1 MINKKDFEKRDYIKI
16 RISIIQKEK
25 WKKVCSEKKIS
36 LTNLIINSVENRM
49 MDNERKK
56 VLEFIENQDN
66 VFVKI
71 ETNIN
76 QVAKITNSQKF
87 VSSKD
92 LNYFSERLTE
102 IIVLKEKQNRIFES
116 IYTLLAK

>member
-16 RISIIQKEK
+16 RISVVQKEK
-25 WKKVCSEKKIS
+25 WKKVCSEKKIT
-36 LTNLIINSVENRM
+36 LTNLVINSVENRI

-76 QVAKITNSQKF
+76 QVAKIANSQKF
-87 VSSKD
+87 ISSKD
-92 LNYFSERLTE
+92 LNYFSERLSE
-102 IIVLKEKQNRIFES
+102 IIVLKEKHNRIFES

>member
-16 RISIIQKEK
+16 RISVVQKEK
-25 WKKVCSEKKIS
+25 WKKVCSEKKIT
-36 LTNLIINSVENRM
+36 LTNLVINSVENRI

-76 QVAKITNSQKF
+76 QVAKIANSQKF
-87 VSSKD
+87 ISSKD

>member
-1 MINKKDFEKRDYIKI
+1 MINNKDFEKRDYIKI
-16 RISIIQKEK
+16 RISVVQKEK
-25 WKKVCSEKKIS
+25 WKKVCSEKKIT
-36 LTNLIINSVENRM
+36 LTNLVINSVENRM
-49 MDNERKK
+49 MDDERKK

-76 QVAKITNSQKF
+76 QFAKITNSQKF

-92 LNYFSERLTE
+92 LNYFSERLSE
-102 IIVLKEKQNRIFES
+102 IIVLKERQNRIFES
-116 IYTLLAK
+116 IYKLLAK

>member
-16 RISIIQKEK
+16 RISVVQKEK
-25 WKKVCSEKKIS
+25 WKKVCSEKKIT
-36 LTNLIINSVENRM
+36 LTNLVINSVENRI

-76 QVAKITNSQKF
+76 QVAKIANSQKF

-92 LNYFSERLTE
+92 LNYFSERLSE
-102 IIVLKEKQNRIFES
+102 IIVLKEKHNRIFES

>member
-1 MINKKDFEKRDYIKI
+1 
-16 RISIIQKEK
+16 
-25 WKKVCSEKKIS
+25 
-36 LTNLIINSVENRM
+36 M
-49 MDNERKK
+49 MDDERKK

-76 QVAKITNSQKF
+76 QFAKITNSQKF

-92 LNYFSERLTE
+92 LNYFSERLSE